1 MILHS
6 DLLLYESFITM
17 DAARPLHSMMCNGLA
32 AMKEYVVPVLMS
44 IRRKPTA
51 LTVPQLLPELTAQNL
66 FYLP

>member
-6 DLLLYESFITM
+6 DLLLYESFIT
-17 DAARPLHSMMCNGLA
+17 RPLHSMMCNGLA

-44 IRRKPTA
+44 IRKKPTA

>member
-1 MILHS
+1 
-6 DLLLYESFITM
+6 
-17 DAARPLHSMMCNGLA
+17 MMCNGLA